1 MRGFLYAGLLSG
13 VLFLLGATPAH
24 ATVIDFGCITNNKAA
39 DCATGEAQLTVTVS
53 DPGDAKVLFTFQN
66 AGPAA
71 SSITSVHFDDGTL
84 LGLSGLVDADDDAL
98 GSFGDPGVDFTGGGA
113 TPPELPGADEVGFE
127 TTAGF
132 LADSDVP
139 PPINGVNPDESL
151 GVVFEL
157 APGGSVA
164 DVLAELAD
172 GTLRIGVFVQ
182 DFEGGGSESFVN
194 VPEPGAALL
203 LGVAFLG
210 VALALRSPRM

>member
-1 MRGFLYAGLLSG
+1 MRVLLGAGLLSG
-13 VLFLLGATPAH
+13 GLCLLGAAPAH
-24 ATVIDFGCITNNKAA
+24 ATVIDFGCITNNEAA

-53 DPGDAKVLFTFQN
+53 DPGDDRVLFTFQN
-66 AGPAA
+66 AGPDA

-84 LGLSGLVDADDDAL
+84 LGLSGLIDADDDAL
-98 GSFGDPGVDFTGGGA
+98 GSFGDPGVDFTGGSA
-113 TPPELPGADEVGFE
+113 EPPELPGADNVGFV

-139 PPINGVNPDESL
+139 PPIEGVNPGESL

-157 APGGSVA
+157 DTGGTVA

-172 GTLRIGVFVQ
+172 GTLRIGIFVQ
-182 DFEGGGSESFVN
+182 AFEAGGSESFVN

-203 LGVAFLG
+203 LGVGCLG
-210 VALALRSPRM
+210 VAAARRRRG